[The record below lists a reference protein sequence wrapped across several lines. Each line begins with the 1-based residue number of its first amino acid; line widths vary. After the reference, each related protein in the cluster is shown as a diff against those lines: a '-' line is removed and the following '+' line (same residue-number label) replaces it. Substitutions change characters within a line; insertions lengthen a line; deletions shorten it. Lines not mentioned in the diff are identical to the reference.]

1 MSEINNI
8 IDVTPIQININ
19 DIFDKKIELGPLLQ
33 FNVLQKIIEEFI
45 NRQKKTDD
53 KINEIEIAFNN
64 ITNNKKININ
74 NDSDVFN
81 DLFLNNIYNETDNN
95 HNNEDN
101 INIDNNINNIDN
113 NIKEINNEASAD
125 NNENI
130 KTKDKS
136 NKNVDD
142 SNMVKSSNLIGDKN
156 KIITSAQEEKIII
169 HLNSRINRLESKVS
183 QLIDNVSALNKQY
196 SKEFQSMKDKNNE
209 CDSQLIKIKKN
220 IKELSEKVDDFNIFD
235 MFKGDNNSI
244 DMDKATILIKAV
256 EQKLMTKISFSEKR
270 NEKNEEMLTELKNE
284 ITQMKNANDAMYK
297 LSNDIKNNYGKFLN
311 DSDSKMKTIKQKF
324 DEIASLK
331 ETIDNSVSKADLM
344 KFIDEQNQK
353 MNELLLY
360 NSGKKEES
368 LNGTDISKSNEIN
381 ESLKSIIKKSIENSE
396 NLMKN
401 YINNLNNDLITKEIS
416 PIKLNLNN
424 KIDKENLDSINLKIE
439 QIDEY
444 FKTQIEDLKK
454 DIIDCNDRCLNSI
467 RIVENVRGQL
477 LSINKEENK
486 TDNESKNK
494 NNNNNNM
501 NLSEMEL
508 YLTKNF
514 FDKEIDKLYKQMEKI
529 MDIQSESNKEINN
542 IKNKIKDFVSESDL
556 TTIEQYL
563 INLIDEYKTNDTK
576 KYVDRI
582 EYQKYLKYIEVQIKH
597 LNDISTPKDNN
608 ENWLI
613 AKKPLNNFMC
623 ASCEAYLGDLKNK
636 DEYLAWNKIPIK
648 DDVNRRYRLGH
659 GFSKMLK
666 MINKDFLKQFNRANS
681 GLDMGVKN
689 IGTKKII
696 NNVLPKINIPNNNNI
711 SSLNN
716 INNHLNSEG
725 ELNENLNNSAD
736 NIEHK
741 IELKENNYLEKN
753 DYSDRTLKN
762 KSSTLNNSI
771 RGTGKN
777 NDELEPKVLKIY
789 KKYKK

>member
-74 NDSDVFN
+74 NDSDVLN
-81 DLFLNNIYNETDNN
+81 DLFLNNINDETDN
-95 HNNEDN
+95 NNEDN
-101 INIDNNINNIDN
+101 INIDNNINNVDN
-113 NIKEINNEASAD
+113 NIKEINNEASEG
-125 NNENI
+125 NNENS
-130 KTKDKS
+130 KKKDTS
-136 NKNVDD
+136 NNNVNDL
-142 SNMVKSSNLIGDKN
+142 NMVKSSNLKGDKN
-156 KIITSAQEEKIII
+156 KIITSAQEEKLII
-169 HLNSRINRLESKVS
+169 HLNSRINRLESNVS
-183 QLIDNVSALNKQY
+183 KLIDNVSALSKQY
-196 SKEFQSMKDKNNE
+196 SKEFQSIKDKNNE
-209 CDSQLIKIKKN
+209 CDSQFIKIKKN
-220 IKELSEKVDDFNIFD
+220 IKELTEKVDDFNIFD

-256 EQKLMTKISFSEKR
+256 EQKLMTRIKFSETH
-270 NEKNEEMLTELKNE
+270 NEKNEEMLTQLKNE
-284 ITQMKNANDAMYK
+284 ITQMKIANDAMYK
-297 LSNDIKNNYGKFLN
+297 LSNEIKKKYGKILN

-331 ETIDNSVSKADLM
+331 EAIDNSVSKADFL

-353 MNELLLY
+353 MNELLLH
-360 NSGKKEES
+360 NSGKKEGS
-368 LNGTDISKSNEIN
+368 INGTDIPKSNEIN
-381 ESLKSIIKKSIENSE
+381 ESLKSFINKSIENSE

-401 YINNLNNDLITKEIS
+401 YINNDLIAKEIS

-424 KIDKENLDSINLKIE
+424 KIDKEKLDSINLKIE
-439 QIDEY
+439 EIDDY

-454 DIIDCNDRCLNSI
+454 DIINCNDRCLNSI
-467 RIVENVRGQL
+467 RLVENIRGQL
-477 LSINKEENK
+477 LSINKEDNK

-494 NNNNNNM
+494 NNNK

-623 ASCEAYLGDLKNK
+623 ASCESYLGDLKNK

-689 IGTKKII
+689 IGTKKIM
-696 NNVLPKINIPNNNNI
+696 NNVLPKINIPNNNM

-716 INNHLNSEG
+716 INNNLNSEG

-736 NIEHK
+736 NIDHK

-753 DYSDRTLKN
+753 DYSYRANNN

-771 RGTGKN
+771 RCTGKN